1 MDALEAWG
9 DSRFDR
15 APKTIRA
22 YFQRSGIYIFLISFA
37 CVYYLSNGPLLLE
50 HYDLGW
56 HLAAGDL
63 IRDRGNI
70 PFQDP
75 WSFTLG
81 DKQWYNLS
89 WLWDVIASVLF
100 QYTKFSGLTLF
111 VVACG
116 AVIVGYLTSICL
128 SSGASATAVCISVFS
143 ACLLYPS
150 FATPPNIYLAASPN
164 TATMLFCVIF
174 YGECLKRT
182 RCFLLPVMMALWANL
197 HGGFV
202 LGFLIVGIFC
212 GAALLRRDWVNFKI
226 YSFAGAGCLVA
237 ICINPLGWHIYDG
250 VVATLGHFVQAYITE
265 WLSYFQNITMPGSIP
280 GVVYILIFIGFELR
294 YRGSSPVPLE
304 SRLLSW
310 LFLFLGLYQF
320 RYMSFF
326 FLFSTVALALH
337 IDRLLPK
344 QLNNFEVQ
352 KSLLAAGIIGACA
365 LPLTFMQIKPA
376 LELPQM
382 LSEQDALY
390 LQTHFS
396 HARLLNHWNVGGL
409 LIFRTQGAVPVF
421 VDGRAA
427 TAYPDDLLRDY
438 FKLAELEISETAWDT
453 VLEKYQIDT
462 VLWVKAHE
470 QLRRFLVDKR
480 GWKEEYAGMYESIY
494 VKP

>member
-9 DSRFDR
+9 DSKFDR
-15 APKTIRA
+15 WPKTIRP
-22 YFQRSGIYIFLISFA
+22 YFQSSGIYIFLISFA

-75 WSFTLG
+75 WSFTLA

-100 QYTKFSGLTLF
+100 QYTSFSGLTLF

-128 SSGASATAVCISVFS
+128 SSGASAVAVCISVFS

-182 RCFLLPVMMALWANL
+182 RCFLLPVMMVLWANL

-226 YSFAGAGCLVA
+226 YSFAGVGCLVA
-237 ICINPLGWHIYDG
+237 ICINPLGLHIYDG

-294 YRGSSPVPLE
+294 YRGSSPIPLE
-304 SRLLSW
+304 SRLLSG
-310 LFLFLGLYQF
+310 LFLFLGFYQF

-344 QLNNFEVQ
+344 RLNNFEVQ

-438 FKLAELEISETAWDT
+438 FKLVELEISETAWDT

-480 GWKEEYAGMYESIY
+480 GWKEDYAGMYESIY

>member
-1 MDALEAWG
+1 
-9 DSRFDR
+9 
-15 APKTIRA
+15 
-22 YFQRSGIYIFLISFA
+22 
-37 CVYYLSNGPLLLE
+37 
-50 HYDLGW
+50 
-56 HLAAGDL
+56 
-63 IRDRGNI
+63 
-70 PFQDP
+70 
-75 WSFTLG
+75 
-81 DKQWYNLS
+81 
-89 WLWDVIASVLF
+89 
-100 QYTKFSGLTLF
+100 
-111 VVACG
+111 
-116 AVIVGYLTSICL
+116 
-128 SSGASATAVCISVFS
+128 
-143 ACLLYPS
+143 
-150 FATPPNIYLAASPN
+150 
-164 TATMLFCVIF
+164 
-174 YGECLKRT
+174 
-182 RCFLLPVMMALWANL
+182 
-197 HGGFV
+197 
-202 LGFLIVGIFC
+202 
-212 GAALLRRDWVNFKI
+212 
-226 YSFAGAGCLVA
+226 
-237 ICINPLGWHIYDG
+237 
-250 VVATLGHFVQAYITE
+250 
-265 WLSYFQNITMPGSIP
+265 MPGSIP
-280 GVVYILIFIGFELR
+280 GVAYILIFIGFELR
-294 YRGSSPVPLE
+294 YRGSSPIPLE

-310 LFLFLGLYQF
+310 LFLFLGFYQF

-344 QLNNFEVQ
+344 RLNNFEVQ

-438 FKLAELEISETAWDT
+438 FKLVELEISETAWDT

-480 GWKEEYAGMYESIY
+480 GWKEDYAGMYESIY

>member
-9 DSRFDR
+9 DSKFDR
-15 APKTIRA
+15 WPKTIRP
-22 YFQRSGIYIFLISFA
+22 YFQSSGIYIFLISFA

-75 WSFTLG
+75 WSFTLA

-100 QYTKFSGLTLF
+100 QYTSFSGLTLF

-128 SSGASATAVCISVFS
+128 SSGASAVAVCISVFS

-164 TATMLFCVIF
+164 AATMLFCVIF

-182 RCFLLPVMMALWANL
+182 RCFLLPVIMVLWANL

-226 YSFAGAGCLVA
+226 YSFAGVGCLVA
-237 ICINPLGWHIYDG
+237 ICINPLGLHIYDG

-280 GVVYILIFIGFELR
+280 GVVYILIFIAFELR
-294 YRGSSPVPLE
+294 YRGSSAIPLE

-326 FLFSTVALALH
+326 FIFSTVPLALH
-337 IDRLLPK
+337 IDRLLPER
-344 QLNNFEVQ
+344 LNNFQIQ

-438 FKLAELEISETAWDT
+438 FKLVELEISETAWDT

-480 GWKEEYAGMYESIY
+480 GWKEDYAGMYESIY